1 MDEKVLEIKEYLGEG
16 YLPLID
22 FDAWRVAIL
31 RWIDETLP
39 EKITY
44 LERHTQTDE
53 VFVLLEGQAALI
65 LGGHGPEISGL
76 QKQVMES
83 CKLYNVKQYAWHTV
97 VLSRDASILI
107 VENQDT
113 GEGNSEY
120 FTLSDEQ
127 RMELMRMG
135 GNF

>member
-65 LGGHGPEISGL
+65 LGGHGPEVSGL
-76 QKQVMES
+76 QKQVMEVVNYIMS
-83 CKLYNVKQYAWHTV
+83 SNMLGTPLYLAV
-97 VLSRDASILI
+97 
-107 VENQDT
+107 
-113 GEGNSEY
+113 
-120 FTLSDEQ
+120 
-127 RMELMRMG
+127 MRRY
-135 GNF
+135 

>member
-16 YLPLID
+16 YLPLIY
-22 FDAWRVAIL
+22 FSAWRVAIL
-31 RWIDETLP
+31 RWIETTLP
-39 EKITY
+39 EKIAY
-44 LERHTQTDE
+44 MERHTQTDE

-65 LGGHGPEISGL
+65 LGGHGQAVTGL
-76 QKQVMES
+76 QKQVMKS
-83 CKLYNVKQYAWHTV
+83 CKLYNVKQNAWHTV

-113 GEGNSEY
+113 GDANSEY

-127 RMELMRMG
+127 KAEIMRMG
-135 GNF
+135 GYS